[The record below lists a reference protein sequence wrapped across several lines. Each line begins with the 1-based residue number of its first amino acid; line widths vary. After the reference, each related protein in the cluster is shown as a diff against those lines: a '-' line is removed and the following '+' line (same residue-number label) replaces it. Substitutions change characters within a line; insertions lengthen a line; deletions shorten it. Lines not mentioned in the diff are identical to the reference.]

1 MVVMAGAVWVEKEVR
16 VLEKDGAGLVAGEM
30 ELVGMEEV
38 VVVQRVQAKVGM
50 TERARWAKVA
60 CMGSEEV
67 PETSMGAIAV
77 TVKVVEGAALT
88 EAATAASMGAVAVTV
103 KVVEGVTSTGA
114 AAVTVVREAV
124 AVTVT
129 EVEEVTSM
137 GVVLETVRG
146 AAAVAE
152 AMVTGVASATVRE
165 VSMEVEG
172 RTAMAMAVAVAML
185 EVESQARG
193 MEVEARDWAVAAVA
207 VMPAEAQ
214 TAPGRHPV
222 SSAVVIEPGTGPSV
236 GMARAEETARSAAAE
251 GGVAGP
257 EATRCRED
265 RRPRCCTQ
273 YRPSAT

>member
-1 MVVMAGAVWVEKEVR
+1 
-16 VLEKDGAGLVAGEM
+16 
-30 ELVGMEEV
+30 
-38 VVVQRVQAKVGM
+38 
-50 TERARWAKVA
+50 
-60 CMGSEEV
+60 
-67 PETSMGAIAV
+67 MGAIAV

-88 EAATAASMGAVAVTV
+88 EAATAASMGAA
-103 KVVEGVTSTGA
+103 
-114 AAVTVVREAV
+114 
-124 AVTVT
+124 
-129 EVEEVTSM
+129 
-137 GVVLETVRG
+137 LETVRG

-236 GMARAEETARSAAAE
+236 GMARAEETARLAAAE